1 MMMMTDHPDCA
12 ALTERQRAHIRIAR
26 LALDAADA
34 GPTPATLAA
43 APCLALWQVVWIGT
57 DLCLAG
63 QGSGHPHLPDG
74 TVATSPLLALAE
86 DHSWARTLSRFYRL
100 AEPLNTAL
108 QPALQ
113 PVLGNGAVI
122 LDAYGYPAVPLAT
135 ARLWLGPRAAWIRQ
149 MAQT

>member
-1 MMMMTDHPDCA
+1 MMTDHPDYA
-12 ALTERQRAHIRIAR
+12 ALTERQRANIRVAR

-43 APCLALWQVVWIGT
+43 APRLAMWQIVWIGT

-63 QGSGHPHLPDG
+63 LGSGHPHLPDG

-86 DHSWARTLSRFYRL
+86 DQSWARTLSRFYRL
-100 AEPLNTAL
+100 AEPLSAAL
-108 QPALQ
+108 QPALGCG
-113 PVLGNGAVI
+113 PII
-122 LDAYGYPAVPLAT
+122 LDAYGYPAVPLAA
-135 ARLWLGPRAAWIRQ
+135 ARLWLSQSATWIRQ